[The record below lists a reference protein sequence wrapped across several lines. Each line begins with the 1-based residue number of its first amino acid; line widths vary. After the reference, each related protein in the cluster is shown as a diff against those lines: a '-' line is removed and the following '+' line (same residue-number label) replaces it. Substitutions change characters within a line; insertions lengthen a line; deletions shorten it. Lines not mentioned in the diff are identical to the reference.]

1 LCSSGVYTSHTALS
15 DRKEYFMKINIR
27 GRRAY
32 LYRRRWVPVGPG
44 VPHAYSTE
52 DYVGVI
58 HADAESIPEPLLK
71 LLSEAEQA
79 QLHDKV
85 LRPAATV
92 RTALKLRERDP
103 LWRIV
108 EAAKLLEEAAQ
119 LSQEHRVPR
128 ASLASTM
135 QAIDGIRQ
143 IDNGHHLTRPSAPT
157 SNNKLAEALTAVK
170 AAADAIRDGAY
181 GHAPAGGARSTRTYQ
196 LWAELSEALDGNRES
211 LLRALQEKG
220 FVKTR
225 KG

>member
-1 LCSSGVYTSHTALS
+1 
-15 DRKEYFMKINIR
+15 MKINIR

-79 QLHDKV
+79 QLH
-85 LRPAATV
+85 
-92 RTALKLRERDP
+92 ERDP